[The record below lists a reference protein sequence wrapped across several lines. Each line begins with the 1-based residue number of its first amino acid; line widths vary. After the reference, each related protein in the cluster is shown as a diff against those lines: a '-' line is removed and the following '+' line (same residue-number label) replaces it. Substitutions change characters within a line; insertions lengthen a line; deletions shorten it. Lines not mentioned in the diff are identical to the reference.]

1 MPKRWRV
8 FIIDPEKADR
18 LILANCP
25 LETNMANIIQER
37 NEKMRSELF
46 GLLCEYEKDRNWER
60 FLDSILIELLD
71 IEEERK
77 TATYY
82 KLYSKLSSLR
92 YLSYKYFRATVF
104 DCMNLVT
111 KI

>member
-1 MPKRWRV
+1 MS
-8 FIIDPEKADR
+8 D
-18 LILANCP
+18 
-25 LETNMANIIQER
+25 TIQER

-77 TATYY
+77 TPTYY

-92 YLSYKYFRATVF
+92 YLSYKYFRATIF

>member
-1 MPKRWRV
+1 MTEEAK
-8 FIIDPEKADR
+8 
-18 LILANCP
+18 
-25 LETNMANIIQER
+25 QEYS
-37 NEKMRSELF
+37 EKMRSHLF

-60 FLDSILIELLD
+60 FLDSILIELLN
-71 IEEERK
+71 IEDERK
-77 TATYY
+77 TPNYY

-92 YLSYKYFRATVF
+92 YLSYKYFRTTIF